1 MNKVR
6 IEKEGNSGRT
16 KILERDSSRSI
27 GSSLT
32 SGNSSVTSSPPVPV
46 QIEYMGGNEDI
57 EKMPLFG
64 PPSHARGYLGE
75 VNAAHAFGRK
85 YGMENVII
93 APKDLVNQGGIDLIV
108 YDPEQD
114 RVLYID
120 NKATAKDHIGDATAL
135 TKNFDKNKTKA
146 RAAIASMLYI
156 DPKLKDKVLNA
167 MDQNREARVISTE
180 YGNGESLGPKL
191 RNVGAYIEDLEF
203 DSKSR
208 DSTSAPKG
216 VRATL
221 YSEEPGMADRPK
233 QPYVSN
239 SELYDGEFVNGK
251 MVFRAAMVEQ
261 VGGIVQNLF
270 NDWFKNYMTQQLNNL
285 PMPQWDRRLASKYW
299 MDPSTSAS
307 FNVIHMF
314 NQDLPRFGEELKA
327 QQRDFIAKQYEEL
340 FRTLG
345 GDEDPEVRFMEVGMI
360 RERVNGHISKLLTV
374 RDNLTAALNFED
386 QALDAAKAA
395 EDLRWGIDGAQPH
408 IIRSEIFGLKDT
420 QNMIHNLAFYAAF
433 LRHGFKNIRALLVT
447 VDALI
452 DEAMEVNKQ
461 LGDTSYGQFFQVL
474 KKKHQSQKNPAPKS
488 EP

>member
-6 IEKEGNSGRT
+6 IEKES
-16 KILERDSSRSI
+16 SSRISASERSSI
-27 GSSLT
+27 LKSYSS
-32 SGNSSVTSSPPVPV
+32 SS
-46 QIEYMGGNEDI
+46 
-57 EKMPLFG
+57 
-64 PPSHARGYLGE
+64 
-75 VNAAHAFGRK
+75 
-85 YGMENVII
+85 
-93 APKDLVNQGGIDLIV
+93 
-108 YDPEQD
+108 
-114 RVLYID
+114 
-120 NKATAKDHIGDATAL
+120 
-135 TKNFDKNKTKA
+135 
-146 RAAIASMLYI
+146 
-156 DPKLKDKVLNA
+156 
-167 MDQNREARVISTE
+167 
-180 YGNGESLGPKL
+180 
-191 RNVGAYIEDLEF
+191 
-203 DSKSR
+203 
-208 DSTSAPKG
+208 
-216 VRATL
+216 
-221 YSEEPGMADRPK
+221 
-233 QPYVSN
+233 
-239 SELYDGEFVNGK
+239 SELYEEGDFGNGK
-251 MVFRAAMVEQ
+251 AVFRGAMVDQ

-270 NDWFKNYMTQQLNNL
+270 NDWFKNYMIQQLNNL

-299 MDPSTSAS
+299 MDPATSAS

-327 QQRDFIAKQYEEL
+327 QQREFIAKQYEEL

-395 EDLRWGIDGAQPH
+395 EDLRWGIDGAQPQ

-433 LRHGFKNIRALLVT
+433 LRKGFKNIHALLAT

-474 KKKHQSQKNPAPKS
+474 KKKHQSQQNPAPKS